1 MTSPLII
8 VGSGLAGLGVA
19 RAVRRN
25 DPECEMILICAD
37 SGDSYSK
44 PQLSIALSAKKTAND
59 LVLASAEEVAADP
72 RLQL

>member
-25 DPECEMILICAD
+25 DHECEMILICA
-37 SGDSYSK
+37 DSYSK
-44 PQLSIALSAKKTAND
+44 PQLSIALSAKKTASD
-59 LVLASAEEVAADP
+59 LVLASAEESAADP